1 MKERKKYERLMKEEI
16 IQNKQERKKQK
27 RGRESVCVFVCV
39 TEGMCERE
47 KGRGMREKEGAGA
60 DYINFDGQVTLQ
72 NSCQN

>member
-1 MKERKKYERLMKEEI
+1 MMV
-16 IQNKQERKKQK
+16 KQK